1 MGGWR
6 FSPQSRPMKEYD
18 NIVVGSGISGLTLA
32 LLLGMN
38 GRSVLLIEKNDRIGG
53 AMSRFYRKGIPFD
66 TGFHFTGGLGE
77 KGLLSDMLTVMG
89 IHDQIEPIFIG
100 DGKNYNLIFE
110 DTGKVYSLPTG
121 YSCFSET
128 LKSYFPDD
136 ATGISRYFEKVR
148 SICERTPAMDLR
160 KIDSPQT
167 VLDEDFI
174 SLETVLND
182 LTKDPHLK
190 GVLSQYCM
198 CHGVKPAEISFANH
212 SRVSYS
218 MYDSVARVKGG
229 GDAFVHA
236 IRAQLEK
243 YNVDIRCNT
252 YIDRCEDIK
261 NREIGRFVLNS
272 GEEVRSSQCVFTIHP
287 LEIMKTFPRDALS
300 KAFVNRVNQFEP
312 SAGFFAV
319 YGAVEKEQSEMALFQ
334 PTILSLF
341 PTPDINQL
349 LDPENATD
357 SPLVIMRNI
366 ETVGRKTYEI
376 VNALEVSFPEHVVKW
391 QDSGVGHRPS
401 AYTAYKQESIERIR
415 RRIVD
420 AYPSY
425 EDSLEILDAS
435 SVLTTRDYL
444 NTPFGS
450 AYGVK
455 QKIGQINLFGRL
467 QFRNVYAAGQSAVL
481 PGVLGAMMSSF
492 IVGRSLLD
500 NEQYH
505 RFITGRLDR
514 C

>member
-1 MGGWR
+1 ML
-6 FSPQSRPMKEYD
+6 KYD

-38 GRSVLLIEKNDRIGG
+38 GRSVLLLEKNDRIGG

-77 KGLLSDMLTVMG
+77 NGLLNDMLTVMG
-89 IHDQIEPIFIG
+89 IQDKIEPIYL
-100 DGKNYNLIFE
+100 GKGGEDSGLIFE
-110 DTGKVYSLPTG
+110 DTGKSYWLPTG
-121 YSCFSET
+121 YSRFSET
-128 LKSYFPDD
+128 LKSYFPEDV
-136 ATGISRYFEKVR
+136 AGISRYFEMVR
-148 SICERTPAMDLR
+148 RICEQTPAMDLR
-160 KIDSPQT
+160 KIDSPQAL
-167 VLDEDFI
+167 LDEDFI

-182 LTKDPHLK
+182 LTKNPYLK

-218 MYDSVARVKGG
+218 LYDSVARVKGG
-229 GDAFVHA
+229 GDAFVQS

-243 YNVDIRCNT
+243 YDVDIRCGT

-272 GEEVRSSQCVFTIHP
+272 GEEVRCDQSVFTIHP
-287 LEIMKTFPRDALS
+287 LEIMKTFPHDALR
-300 KAFVNRVNQFEP
+300 KAFVSRVNQFEP

-319 YGAVEKEQSEMALFQ
+319 YGAVEKEKSEMTHFQ

-349 LDPENATD
+349 LSPENSSD
-357 SPLVIMRNI
+357 SPLVIMRNV
-366 ETVGRKTYEI
+366 ETVGKKTYEI
-376 VNALEVSFPEHVVKW
+376 VNALEVSFPEHVAKW
-391 QDSGVGHRPS
+391 QDSGIGRRPPG
-401 AYTAYKQESIERIR
+401 YTTYKQKSMERVR
-415 RRIVD
+415 QRIVG

-425 EDSLEILDAS
+425 ENCLEILDAS

-455 QKIGQINLFGRL
+455 QKIGQINLFGKL

-492 IVGRSLLD
+492 IVGRSLMD
-500 NEQYH
+500 SKQYH
-505 RFITGRLDR
+505 RFITKRLDR